1 MGYNPFDF
9 LGTDKRKKVNSKLM
23 RLVQDIFSEHKLSEL
38 NEVTNYKA
46 LQYFRK
52 ELWDVFKYAL
62 SKGKRGEAA
71 FYGTLKKVV
80 KKSKFYKQADN
91 NQIELHGKMVFDK
104 TFDDGKKWQKKN
116 ALDLFYS
123 RKWNDYIKEFIESME
138 MFE

>member
-1 MGYNPFDF
+1 MI
-9 LGTDKRKKVNSKLM
+9 KLK
-23 RLVQDIFSEHKLSEL
+23 DIL
-38 NEVTNYKA
+38 NEGMNYKA

-62 SKGKRGEAA
+62 SKGKRGEVA

-80 KKSKFYKQADN
+80 KKSKFYKHAGDN
-91 NQIELHGKMVFDK
+91 EVELHGKMVFGK
-104 TFDDGKKWQKKN
+104 TFDDGRKWQKKN

-138 MFE
+138 MYSD